1 MAVAMVR
8 LKKEIGLQRKMID
21 YDERG
26 RETHYDLTG
35 MMCRCFLDLNSRA
48 GSRRIEDRLLYDED
62 GDLLNMIQVFNDVY
76 EEVHGP
82 IRNSK
87 GKPVNAVS
95 PIVRMTWVND
105 AQTYEVLMEKL
116 EKVVKHLG

>member
-1 MAVAMVR
+1 
-8 LKKEIGLQRKMID
+8 MID

-48 GSRRIEDRLLYDED
+48 GTRRIEDRLLYDED
-62 GDLLNMIQVFNDVY
+62 GDLLNMISVFNDVY

-87 GKPVNAVS
+87 GRPVEAHS
-95 PIVRMTWVND
+95 PIVRMTWIND
-105 AQTYEVLMEKL
+105 AQTYEVLMDKL
-116 EKVVKHLG
+116 EKVVEYLK